1 MGKRKETSEDDT
13 RASFS
18 DYGSPPPT
26 SISFVESSSTSPKK
40 KHKRKHKK
48 HKKRKDH
55 GPEGHDEE
63 RKKERSKEKSKSKEK
78 ESDNGKGGGRAVKLK
93 IKLRGETMA
102 TTQMAKIVPVKLK
115 EPVIS
120 SGEEDELA
128 DEDNFQQSWQEGT
141 EKEEPEIVKKEHG
154 DSDEQEEQ
162 KWLDALEKGELDDF
176 GRVKQDKD
184 VSMMTARQRAML
196 GHEIEGENQ
205 LLELPT
211 EPRRKNEDSEEAQKR
226 RKQRAKKRK
235 QQMQKKIEEN
245 KTQTVKKL
253 LDREA
258 TRSRKEEEKARRK
271 KQQVPHIRYISNQT
285 GFALSFSKGLEFPL
299 EVQLPQDTPKPRFT
313 CSAQGCTNL
322 KKYACS
328 SNNLPVCSMECY
340 KKVQLIQ
347 IAVV

>member
-1 MGKRKETSEDDT
+1 LHFPNKCIVTTTSDFV
-13 RASFS
+13 SF
-18 DYGSPPPT
+18 
-26 SISFVESSSTSPKK
+26 IESSSTSPKK

-55 GPEGHDEE
+55 GPEGYDEE
-63 RKKERSKEKSKSKEK
+63 RKKEKTKDKSKSREKEK
-78 ESDNGKGGGRAVKLK
+78 DKGGGRAVKLK

-102 TTQMAKIVPVKLK
+102 TTQMAKIVPVKLP
-115 EPVIS
+115 EPVIT
-120 SGEEDELA
+120 SGEEEEA
-128 DEDNFQQSWQEGT
+128 EEDSYQPSWQGS
-141 EKEEPEIVKKEHG
+141 EKDDPEVAEEQA
-154 DSDEQEEQ
+154 DSDDQDEQ

-211 EPRRKNEDSEEAQKR
+211 EPRRKNEDTEEAQKR

-245 KTQTVKKL
+245 KAQTVKKL

-271 KQQVPHIRYISNQT
+271 KQEVPHIRYISNQS
-285 GFALSFSKGLEFPL
+285 GIALSFSSGMEFPL
-299 EVQLPQDTPKPRFT
+299 QNKLSPGTPKPRPT
-313 CSAQGCTNL
+313 CSAQGCKNL
-322 KKYACS
+322 KKYSCS

-340 KKVQLIQ
+340 KKVQFIPRETA
-347 IAVV
+347 AV

>member
-1 MGKRKETSEDDT
+1 MPKRKEASEEDT
-13 RASFS
+13 R
-18 DYGSPPPT
+18 
-26 SISFVESSSTSPKK
+26 ESSSTSPKK
-40 KHKRKHKK
+40 KHKHKHKK
-48 HKKRKDH
+48 HKKKKDH
-55 GPEGHDEE
+55 GPEGYDEE
-63 RKKERSKEKSKSKEK
+63 RKKEKSKDKSRSREKEKDRDMNKDE
-78 ESDNGKGGGRAVKLK
+78 GKAVTLK
-93 IKLRGETMA
+93 IKLRGETLA
-102 TTQMAKIVPVKLK
+102 TTQMAKIVPVKLP
-115 EPVIS
+115 EPVIT
-120 SGEEDELA
+120 SGEEEEA
-128 DEDNFQQSWQEGT
+128 EEDSYQPSWQGS
-141 EKEEPEIVKKEHG
+141 EKEEPEVAEKHHG

-211 EPRRKNEDSEEAQKR
+211 EPRRKNEDTEEAQKR

-258 TRSRKEEEKARRK
+258 TRSRKEEEKARKRK
-271 KQQVPHIRYISNQT
+271 QEVPHIRYISNYT

-299 EVQLPQDTPKPRFT
+299 QVQSTQGSPKPKPT
-313 CSAQGCTNL
+313 CSAQGCNNL
-322 KKYACS
+322 KKYSCS
-328 SNNLPVCSMECY
+328 SNDLPVCSMACY
-340 KKVQLIQ
+340 KKVQLIPGRTE
-347 IAVV
+347 AVV

>member
-1 MGKRKETSEDDT
+1 MPKRKEVSEEDT
-13 RASFS
+13 R
-18 DYGSPPPT
+18 
-26 SISFVESSSTSPKK
+26 ESSSTSPKK

-48 HKKRKDH
+48 HKKKKDH
-55 GPEGHDEE
+55 GAEGYDDE
-63 RKKERSKEKSKSKEK
+63 RKKDKSKDKSRSRDKDKDRDTTKDE
-78 ESDNGKGGGRAVKLK
+78 GKAVTLK
-93 IKLRGETMA
+93 ITLRGETMA
-102 TTQMAKIVPVKLK
+102 TTQMAKLVPVKLP
-115 EPVIS
+115 EPIIT
-120 SGEEDELA
+120 SGEEE
-128 DEDNFQQSWQEGT
+128 EEEVEEVEEENYQPSWQGS
-141 EKEEPEIVKKEHG
+141 EKDEPELPAKRPG

-211 EPRRKNEDSEEAQKR
+211 EPRRKNEDTEEAQKR

-258 TRSRKEEEKARRK
+258 TRSRKEEEKARKRK
-271 KQQVPHIRYISNQT
+271 QVVPHIRYISNYK
-285 GFALSFSKGLEFPL
+285 GFALSFSKGLEFPIQMQSS
-299 EVQLPQDTPKPRFT
+299 EAQGPPKPKST
-313 CSAQGCTNL
+313 CSAQGCKNL
-322 KKYACS
+322 KKYSCS
-328 SNNLPVCSMECY
+328 SNNLPVCSMACY
-340 KKVQLIQ
+340 KKVQLIPRKPA
-347 IAVV
+347 AVV

>member
-13 RASFS
+13 R
-18 DYGSPPPT
+18 
-26 SISFVESSSTSPKK
+26 ESSSTSPKK

-48 HKKRKDH
+48 HKKKKDH
-55 GPEGHDEE
+55 GPEGYDEE
-63 RKKERSKEKSKSKEK
+63 RKKEKSKDKTKSREKDKDKEGNK
-78 ESDNGKGGGRAVKLK
+78 GRAVKLK

-102 TTQMAKIVPVKLK
+102 TTQMAKIVPVKLP

-120 SGEEDELA
+120 SGEEEEEEEEIC
-128 DEDNFQQSWQEGT
+128 EDNFPPAWQES
-141 EKEEPEIVKKEHG
+141 EKDEGEIGEKQRE

-162 KWLDALEKGELDDF
+162 KWLDALERGELDDF
-176 GRVKQDKD
+176 GRVKRDKD

-211 EPRRKNEDSEEAQKR
+211 EPRRKNEDTEEAQKR

-271 KQQVPHIRYISNQT
+271 KQEVPHIRYISNQN
-285 GFALSFSKGLEFPL
+285 GFALSLSKGLEFPL
-299 EVQLPQDTPKPRFT
+299 QVLLPHRTPKARPT
-313 CSAQGCTNL
+313 CYAQGCHNL
-322 KKYACS
+322 KKYSCS
-328 SNNLPVCSMECY
+328 NNNLPVCSIECY
-340 KKVQLIQ
+340 KKVQLIPAKQ
-347 IAVV
+347 ATVV